1 VEKRAEGIVKK
12 ALAVLIILSMSAIP
26 AFLYT
31 GVAHAAPFAK
41 TAATAKAVSP
51 VKAASG
57 TPKLDLFGSLTGNQG
72 GKNLINVALMLTVLA
87 FAPAILLLMSS
98 FTRIVIVLSFLRQA
112 IGIPQL
118 PPNQIIVGLS
128 LFLTFFVM
136 APTYE
141 RIHVN
146 ALTPF
151 MNDQIGYEEFL
162 DRSSQDMSTFMLK
175 FTKEKDLA
183 LFMNLAGLK
192 RPTGEKDIPFRVL
205 VPAFA
210 ISELKRAF
218 QIGFLLYIPFLV
230 IDMVV
235 ASILLSAGM
244 MMLPPVFIS
253 LPFKLMLFVLV
264 DGWNL
269 LMGSLIKGFL

>member
-1 VEKRAEGIVKK
+1 MKIVIISLLVLSFFLIPICANAKASPKAKTDAKIDLFSSFTGAEG
-12 ALAVLIILSMSAIP
+12 S
-26 AFLYT
+26 
-31 GVAHAAPFAK
+31 
-41 TAATAKAVSP
+41 
-51 VKAASG
+51 
-57 TPKLDLFGSLTGNQG
+57 
-72 GKNLINVALMLTVLA
+72 KNLLGVVMMLTILA

-98 FTRIVIVLSFLRQA
+98 FTRIIVVLSFLRQA

-118 PPNQIIVGLS
+118 PPNQIIIGLS

-141 RIHVN
+141 RINAN
-146 ALTPF
+146 ALSPYMT
-151 MNDQIGYEEFL
+151 NQIGYDQFISK
-162 DRSSQDMSTFMLK
+162 SSQEISSFMLR
-175 FTKEKDLA
+175 FTKEKDIA
-183 LFMNLAGLK
+183 LFMNIAGLK
-192 RPTGEKDIPFRVL
+192 RPKGEGEIPLRVL

-230 IDMVV
+230 IDLVV
-235 ASILLSAGM
+235 ASVLLSAGM

-269 LMGSLIKGFL
+269 LVGSIIKGFY

>member
-1 VEKRAEGIVKK
+1 MKLFLIGI
-12 ALAVLIILSMSAIP
+12 LAISLLCVPVICS
-26 AFLYT
+26 
-31 GVAHAAPFAK
+31 
-41 TAATAKAVSP
+41 AKANTSA
-51 VKAASG
+51 KADTKG
-57 TPKLDLFGSLTGNQG
+57 DLIGSFTGSEGN
-72 GKNLINVALMLTVLA
+72 KNLISIVILLTILA

-98 FTRIVIVLSFLRQA
+98 FTRIVIVLSFVRQA
-112 IGIPQL
+112 IGIQQL
-118 PPNQIIVGLS
+118 PPNQIIIGLS

-141 RIHVN
+141 KVHTE
-146 ALTPF
+146 ALGPY
-151 MNDQIGYEEFL
+151 MNNKIGYEEFL
-162 DRSSQDMSTFMLK
+162 SKSSKEMSTFMLR
-175 FTKEKDLA
+175 FAKEKDLA
-183 LFMNLAGLK
+183 LFMNLAGIK
-192 RPTGEKDIPFRVL
+192 KPKNESEIPLRVV

-235 ASILLSAGM
+235 ASVLLSAGM
-244 MMLPPVFIS
+244 MMLPPIFIS

-269 LMGSLIKGFL
+269 LVGSLVKGFY

>member
-1 VEKRAEGIVKK
+1 MKI
-12 ALAVLIILSMSAIP
+12 LLISIIIFSLFLIPVL
-26 AFLYT
+26 
-31 GVAHAAPFAK
+31 AHAKSNGQTK
-41 TAATAKAVSP
+41 TQGKS
-51 VKAASG
+51 
-57 TPKLDLFGSLTGNQG
+57 DLLGMLVTNEGN
-72 GKNLINVALMLTVLA
+72 KNLISIVMVLTILTFV
-87 FAPAILLLMSS
+87 PAILLLMSS
-98 FTRIVIVLSFLRQA
+98 FTRIVIVLSLLRQA

-118 PPNQIIVGLS
+118 PPNQIVIGLS

-141 RIHVN
+141 KVHTN
-146 ALTPF
+146 ALSPY
-151 MNDQIGYEEFL
+151 MSNKIGFDEFL
-162 DRSSQDMSTFMLK
+162 TNASKEMSVFMLK
-175 FTKEKDLA
+175 YTKEKDLA
-183 LFMNLAGLK
+183 LFINVAGLSK
-192 RPTGEKDIPFRVL
+192 PKGQSEIPMRVL

-235 ASILLSAGM
+235 ASVLLAAGM
-244 MMLPPVFIS
+244 MMLPPIFIS

-269 LMGSLIKGFL
+269 LVGSLIKSFF

>member
-1 VEKRAEGIVKK
+1 MEKRGKGIVMKIVLLVFVMVCLAGLPSLCYAK
-12 ALAVLIILSMSAIP
+12 AHS
-26 AFLYT
+26 
-31 GVAHAAPFAK
+31 H
-41 TAATAKAVSP
+41 TAKADPKPAGP
-51 VKAASG
+51 VKS
-57 TPKLDLFGSLTGNQG
+57 DLFGSLVGSQGN
-72 GKNLINVALMLTVLA
+72 KNLINIVIVLTILT

-112 IGIPQL
+112 MGIPQL
-118 PPNQIIVGLS
+118 PPNQIIIGLS
-128 LFLTFFVM
+128 LFLTFFIM
-136 APTYE
+136 APTYQ
-141 RIHVN
+141 RIN
-146 ALTPF
+146 ESAFAPF
-151 MNDQIGYEEFL
+151 MSDKIGYEEFL
-162 DRSSQDMSTFMLK
+162 SRSSQEMGHFMLK
-175 FTKEKDLA
+175 FTKEKDLG
-183 LFMNLAGLK
+183 LFMGISGLS
-192 RPTGEKDIPFRVL
+192 RPANEKDIPFRVI

-244 MMLPPVFIS
+244 MMLPPIFIS

-269 LMGSLIKGFL
+269 LTGSLIKGFF

>member
-1 VEKRAEGIVKK
+1 MRTWVAASVILALIVAPSFVYGKS
-12 ALAVLIILSMSAIP
+12 V
-26 AFLYT
+26 T
-31 GVAHAAPFAK
+31 GE
-41 TAATAKAVSP
+41 TAAKSTVTEK
-51 VKAASG
+51 SG
-57 TPKLDLFGSLTGNQG
+57 SSPKLDIFGSLAGSQG
-72 GKNLINVALMLTVLA
+72 GKNLINIALMLTVLT

-118 PPNQIIVGLS
+118 PPNQIVVGLS

-141 RIHVN
+141 RIHTN
-146 ALTPF
+146 AFSPL
-151 MNDQIGYEEFL
+151 MNDQIGYDEFL
-162 DRSSQDMSTFMLK
+162 SRSSQDMSTFMLK

-183 LFMNLAGLK
+183 LFMNIAGLK
-192 RPTGEKDIPFRVL
+192 QPAAEKDVPFRVI

-244 MMLPPVFIS
+244 MMLPPIFIS

-269 LMGSLIKGFL
+269 LVGSLMKGFL

>member
-1 VEKRAEGIVKK
+1 MKTLLAGL
-12 ALAVLIILSMSAIP
+12 LAVSLLGVPSLCLARNHVVRAVATKPLSLENP
-26 AFLYT
+26 R
-31 GVAHAAPFAK
+31 AAPK
-41 TAATAKAVSP
+41 S
-51 VKAASG
+51 
-57 TPKLDLFGSLTGNQG
+57 DLFSSLTGAQG
-72 GKNLINVALMLTVLA
+72 SKSLISIALMLTILA

-112 IGIPQL
+112 MGIPTL

-128 LFLTFFVM
+128 LFLTFFIM

-141 RIHVN
+141 RIHTE
-146 ALTPF
+146 ALSPF
-151 MNDQIGYEEFL
+151 MNDKIGYEQFL
-162 DRSSQDMSTFMLK
+162 SVSSQEMSTFMLK
-175 FTKEKDLA
+175 FAREKDLA
-183 LFMNLAGLK
+183 LFMNLAGLS
-192 RPTGEKDIPFRVL
+192 RPANEKDIPFRVI

-235 ASILLSAGM
+235 ASVLLSAGM
-244 MMLPPVFIS
+244 MMLPPIFIS

-269 LMGSLIKGFL
+269 LVGSLIKGFY

>member
-1 VEKRAEGIVKK
+1 MRTFFA
-12 ALAVLIILSMSAIP
+12 ALVVISLL
-26 AFLYT
+26 
-31 GVAHAAPFAK
+31 VAAPSLCI
-41 TAATAKAVSP
+41 AKANAGAAKVTTT
-51 VKAASG
+51 KAAG
-57 TPKLDLFGSLTGNQG
+57 PAKLDLVSSFTGSQG
-72 GKNLINVALMLTVLA
+72 SKNLINIALVLTVLA

-112 IGIPQL
+112 MGIQQL

-141 RIHVN
+141 KIGTN
-146 ALTPF
+146 ALTPL
-151 MNDQIGYEEFL
+151 MNDRIGYQEFL
-162 DRSSQDMSTFMLK
+162 SISSQELSGFMLK
-175 FTKEKDLA
+175 YTKEKDLA
-183 LFMNLAGLK
+183 LFMSIAKLP
-192 RPTGEKDIPFRVL
+192 RPANEKDLPFRVI

-235 ASILLSAGM
+235 ASVLLSAGM
-244 MMLPPVFIS
+244 MMLPPTFIS

-269 LMGSLIKGFL
+269 LVGSLIKGFY

>member
-1 VEKRAEGIVKK
+1 MRNILTLLISATVLVSVVIAPDT
-12 ALAVLIILSMSAIP
+12 ALAKKTSGNGRS
-26 AFLYT
+26 
-31 GVAHAAPFAK
+31 VAA
-41 TAATAKAVSP
+41 
-51 VKAASG
+51 AASQPAS
-57 TPKLDLFGSLTGNQG
+57 TPKLDLFSSLSGNQG
-72 GKNLINVALMLTVLA
+72 SKNLINIALMMTILA

-112 IGIPQL
+112 IGVAQL
-118 PPNQIIVGLS
+118 PPNQVIVGLS

-141 RIHVN
+141 KINTN
-146 ALTPF
+146 ALAPL
-151 MNDQIGYEEFL
+151 MSDQIGYEEFL
-162 DRSSQDMSTFMLK
+162 SRSSQDLSTFMLR
-175 FTKEKDLA
+175 FTKEKDLG
-183 LFMNLAGLK
+183 LFMNMAGLS
-192 RPTGEKDIPFRVL
+192 RPASEKEIPFKVI

-235 ASILLSAGM
+235 ASVLMSAGM

-269 LMGSLIKGFL
+269 LIGSLMKGFL

>member
-1 VEKRAEGIVKK
+1 MKVFLVVLVLASLFLTPSL
-12 ALAVLIILSMSAIP
+12 ALAKTNHVR
-26 AFLYT
+26 T
-31 GVAHAAPFAK
+31 
-41 TAATAKAVSP
+41 TAAA
-51 VKAASG
+51 AASG
-57 TPKLDLFGSLTGNQG
+57 AGSNPKFDLIGSLVGDHGN
-72 GKNLINVALMLTVLA
+72 KNLINIVIVLTILT
-87 FAPAILLLMSS
+87 FAPAVLLLMSS

-112 IGIPQL
+112 IGVQQL

-128 LFLTFFVM
+128 LFLTFFIM

-141 RIHVN
+141 KIQSE
-146 ALTPF
+146 AFAPY

-162 DRSSQDMSTFMLK
+162 SKSSQDLGAFMLK

-183 LFMNLAGLK
+183 LFMNMGGYQ
-192 RPTGEKDIPFRVL
+192 RPANEKDVPFRVI

-218 QIGFLLYIPFLV
+218 QIGFLLYVPFLV
-230 IDMVV
+230 IDMVI
-235 ASILLSAGM
+235 ASVLLSAGM

-269 LMGSLIKGFL
+269 LVGSLVKGFF

>member
-1 VEKRAEGIVKK
+1 MKSVVVGMLILSIMFLP
-12 ALAVLIILSMSAIP
+12 ALAS
-26 AFLYT
+26 
-31 GVAHAAPFAK
+31 AK
-41 TAATAKAVSP
+41 TAGGK
-51 VKAASG
+51 G
-57 TPKLDLFGSLTGNQG
+57 TTESKIDIIGSFTGSEG
-72 GKNLINVALMLTVLA
+72 SKNLISIVLLLTILA

-118 PPNQIIVGLS
+118 PPNQIIIGLS
-128 LFLTFFVM
+128 LFLTFFIM

-141 RIHVN
+141 RVHSA
-146 ALTPF
+146 ALSPY
-151 MNDQIGYEEFL
+151 MNNKIGYEEFISK
-162 DRSSQDMSTFMLK
+162 SSQEMNAFMLK

-183 LFMNLAGLK
+183 LFVNLAG
-192 RPTGEKDIPFRVL
+192 IPKPKNESEIPIRVV

-218 QIGFLLYIPFLV
+218 QIGFLLYVPFLV

-235 ASILLSAGM
+235 ASVLLSAGM
-244 MMLPPVFIS
+244 MMLPPIFIS

-269 LMGSLIKGFL
+269 LVGSIIKGFY

>member
-1 VEKRAEGIVKK
+1 MRVILIAILIISFFLVP
-12 ALAVLIILSMSAIP
+12 ALASAK
-26 AFLYT
+26 
-31 GVAHAAPFAK
+31 AAPAK
-41 TAATAKAVSP
+41 EKTETKI
-51 VKAASG
+51 
-57 TPKLDLFGSLTGNQG
+57 DIMGSFTGSEG
-72 GKNLINVALMLTVLA
+72 SKNLISVVLLLTVLA

-118 PPNQIIVGLS
+118 PPNQIIIGLS
-128 LFLTFFVM
+128 LFLTFFIM

-141 RIHVN
+141 KVN
-146 ALTPF
+146 STALAPY
-151 MNDQIGYEEFL
+151 MSNKIGYEEFIAK
-162 DRSSQDMSTFMLK
+162 SSQEMSTFMLR

-183 LFMNLAGLK
+183 LFVNLSGISK
-192 RPTGEKDIPFRVL
+192 PKNESEIPLRVI

-235 ASILLSAGM
+235 ASVLLSAGM
-244 MMLPPVFIS
+244 MMLPPIFIS

-269 LMGSLIKGFL
+269 LVGSIIKGFY

>member
-1 VEKRAEGIVKK
+1 LKSLFVTLIVI
-12 ALAVLIILSMSAIP
+12 ALVCSPSLCCAR
-26 AFLYT
+26 
-31 GVAHAAPFAK
+31 
-41 TAATAKAVSP
+41 TAAKGAVQASPAKF
-51 VKAASG
+51 
-57 TPKLDLFGSLTGNQG
+57 DLFGSLSGNGG
-72 GKNLINVALMLTVLA
+72 GKNLISIAIMLTILT

-112 IGIPQL
+112 IGVSQL
-118 PPNQIIVGLS
+118 PPNQIIIGLS
-128 LFLTFFVM
+128 LFLTFFIM
-136 APTYE
+136 APTYQK
-141 RIHVN
+141 IHAE
-146 ALTPF
+146 ALSPF
-151 MNDQIGYEEFL
+151 MSDKMGYEEFL
-162 DRSSQDMSTFMLK
+162 GKSSQEMSAFMLK

-192 RPTGEKDIPFRVL
+192 RPANEKEIPFRVI
-205 VPAFA
+205 VPSFA

-230 IDMVV
+230 IDLVI
-235 ASILLSAGM
+235 ASILMSAGM

-269 LMGSLIKGFL
+269 LTGSLIRGFL

>member
-1 VEKRAEGIVKK
+1 MEKRGYTIVKYILVALITIAFLTAP
-12 ALAVLIILSMSAIP
+12 ALAS
-26 AFLYT
+26 
-31 GVAHAAPFAK
+31 AK
-41 TAATAKAVSP
+41 TAA
-51 VKAASG
+51 
-57 TPKLDLFGSLTGNQG
+57 QG
-72 GKNLINVALMLTVLA
+72 KSQAQSQAGNLITAFTGGESGKSMINIVLILTVLS

-98 FTRIVIVLSFLRQA
+98 FTRIVIVLSILRQA
-112 IGIPQL
+112 MGIPQL

-141 RIHVN
+141 KINVN
-146 ALTPF
+146 ALAPY
-151 MNDQIGYEEFL
+151 MNNQITFEEFI
-162 DRSSQDMSTFMLK
+162 DKGSKEMSTFMLK
-175 FTKEKDLA
+175 YTKEKDLA
-183 LFMNLAGLK
+183 LFMNIASLE
-192 RPTGEKDIPFRVL
+192 RPKTPEEIPIRVI

-218 QIGFLLYIPFLV
+218 QIGFLLYIPFLM

-235 ASILLSAGM
+235 ASVLLAAGM
-244 MMLPPVFIS
+244 MMLPPIFIS

-269 LMGSLIKGFL
+269 LVGSIVKGFY